1 MQATCGQQRLLTLCN
16 GMMLVLPQ
24 AREGNTRMKTGK
36 GGLAQREAL
45 LDSHKHRKQSRKRVH
60 TPMTAQAHASAVAE
74 CCCCYV
80 SCC

>member
-1 MQATCGQQRLLTLCN
+1 MRLHNIVCC
-16 GMMLVLPQ
+16 PQ

-60 TPMTAQAHASAVAE
+60 TLMSAAPHHLLQPNMSVVVRFAAEHALV
-74 CCCCYV
+74 
-80 SCC
+80 